1 MNIPE
6 KVVKYIL
13 TILFGGIGEGIIV
26 AICFSPNSDVPPEI
40 AIFGLI
46 FVLLGAVGI
55 LIYIKKS

>member
-1 MNIPE
+1 MNIPD

-26 AICFSPNSDVPPEI
+26 TICFSPNSNVPPEL

-46 FVLLGAVGI
+46 FVLLGTVGT
-55 LIYIKKS
+55 LIYIYKS